1 MSSNLTRDDVGKPV
15 VDADG
20 TAVGTVSSVQEGTAY
35 VEPDPDT
42 VDKVRSKLNW
52 GDEDRD
58 TYPLKSLQVSEISDD
73 EVRLG

>member
-1 MSSNLTRDDVGKPV
+1 MSSNLTHEDVGKPV

-20 TAVGTVSSVQEGTAY
+20 TTIGTVSSVEEGTAY

-52 GDEDRD
+52 GDEERD
-58 TYPLKSLQVSEISDD
+58 TYPINSRQVSEISDD